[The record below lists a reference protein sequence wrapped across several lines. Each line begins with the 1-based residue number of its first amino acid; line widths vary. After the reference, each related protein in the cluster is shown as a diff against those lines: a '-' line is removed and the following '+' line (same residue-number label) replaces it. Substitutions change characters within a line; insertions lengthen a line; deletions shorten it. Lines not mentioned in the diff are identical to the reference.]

1 MSQTAVGLFEDA
13 SVAETVVGSLRAHG
27 FPSGGIRVVS
37 APKSTSFD
45 NSVDD
50 FGPGFSK
57 DLRAMGVSEYESG
70 AYLTAVQ
77 RGRVLVYATGSAQ
90 QTDEAV
96 GIMDEFGALEIEEL
110 AGVGAGV
117 TKGKSAAS
125 NGAVKTTDMGTV
137 NPESKLP
144 ESQVTVG
151 AHEKSYTSHGSRAK
165 KEGARVFS
173 W

>member
-1 MSQTAVGLFEDA
+1 MSQTAVGLFKDA
-13 SVAETVVGSLRAHG
+13 SVAEAVVGSLRAHG

-37 APKSTSFD
+37 APKSASID
-45 NSVDD
+45 NSADD

-57 DLRAMGVSEYESG
+57 DLRGLGVSEYESG
-70 AYLTAVQ
+70 AYLSAVQ

-90 QTDEAV
+90 QTDEAI
-96 GIMDEFGALEIEEL
+96 GIMDEFGAVEIEEL
-110 AGVGAGV
+110 ASVGIVGGNG
-117 TKGKSAAS
+117 KGTAI
-125 NGAVKTTDMGTV
+125 NGTIKTTDMGTV

-144 ESQVTVG
+144 ESQVTIG
-151 AHEKSYTSHGSRAK
+151 AHEKSYTSHSSRAK